1 MALKTRGFAPDDGSG
16 LQPGPVDPPPARA
29 ARERTT
35 KVAPSREGL
44 EQFVF
49 YVTPEAKRQIRGWAG
64 LNGTTIQEI
73 GQEMLDDWCR
83 KRGLHR
89 LGR

>member
-1 MALKTRGFAPDDGSG
+1 MALRARGFAPDDASG
-16 LQPGPVDPPPARA
+16 IQPGTMPASPARP

-35 KVAPSREGL
+35 AVAPSRVGL

-49 YVTPEAKRQIRGWAG
+49 YVSPEAKRQIRGWVG
-64 LNGTTIQEI
+64 LNGTTMQEI

-83 KRGLHR
+83 KKGLHR
-89 LGR
+89 LG